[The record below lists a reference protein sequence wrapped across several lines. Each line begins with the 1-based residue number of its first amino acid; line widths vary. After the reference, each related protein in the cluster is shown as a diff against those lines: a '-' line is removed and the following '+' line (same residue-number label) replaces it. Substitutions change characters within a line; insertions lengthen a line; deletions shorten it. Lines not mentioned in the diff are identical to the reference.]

1 MCKSVKPNLNG
12 VLCQLR
18 LLAIIVYDV
27 DVGEVF
33 WLTYIGSTILCW
45 THFASP
51 PIKSTGRKE
60 EKKKRKRNKG
70 NS

>member
-12 VLCQLR
+12 VLGQLG

-33 WLTYIGSTILCW
+33 WLTYIGSKILCW

-60 EKKKRKRNKG
+60 EEKKKTK
-70 NS
+70 